1 LKPSASEPDQR
12 RTTVLVADDH
22 TIVLEGL
29 VSLLKEEFDVVG
41 AVRDGHLLLDS
52 AKRLRPDVIV
62 TDISMPGLSGLDV
75 IPRLKAE
82 HFDTRIIVLT
92 MHHDAELA
100 TRAMRAGASGF
111 LLKDSASEE
120 LVMAIRHVLRGNTY
134 LTPPVTREVI
144 DRMAAPADPSEPP
157 LSTRQLEIL
166 RLVVE
171 GRRMK
176 EIAAMLQL
184 STRTVENH
192 KYEMMQALGLHST
205 AELVRY
211 AIEHRLAGN

>member
-1 LKPSASEPDQR
+1 
-12 RTTVLVADDH
+12 VLVADDH

-41 AVRDGHLLLDS
+41 AVGDGRVLLDA
-52 AKRLRPDVIV
+52 AKKLRPDIIV
-62 TDISMPGLSGLDV
+62 TDISMPGLSGLEAL
-75 IPRLKAE
+75 PRLKAE
-82 HFDTRIIVLT
+82 HVDSKIIVLT

-100 TRAMRAGASGF
+100 MRAMRAGASGF
-111 LLKDSASEE
+111 LLKHSATEE
-120 LVMAIRHVLRGNTY
+120 LVTAIRQALLGNTY
-134 LTPPVTREVI
+134 LTPPLTREVM
-144 DRMAAPADPSEPP
+144 DRMAAPATQPQTA
-157 LSTRQLEIL
+157 LTARQREIL
-166 RLVVE
+166 RLIVE

-176 EIAAMLQL
+176 EIAAALQL

-211 AIEHRLAGN
+211 AIENRLAGD